1 MRIKPPPFTERDISR
16 AREIARSW
24 KLLERLAPADAESV
38 VRAIA
43 EGIAEGR
50 AMGFEIGQASLKT

>member
-24 KLLERLAPADAESV
+24 KLERLAPADAESV

>member
-1 MRIKPPPFTERDISR
+1 MPIKPPPFTERDLSR

-24 KLLERLAPADAESV
+24 KLLDRLSAADAELV

-50 AMGFEIGQASLKT
+50 VMVWEIAQASPKT